1 MTGFAIAALCL
12 GTSCA
17 LALAQT
23 PAAPVGG
30 QPRIT
35 QEESKDGASP
45 VFSKITPTLQRKSR
59 VLPRLPSYLPGID
72 RSSDLYAILESA
84 DSKGYNILLGFD
96 PDCEGQ
102 NVCLYGSVL
111 GSVSRIK
118 LDRGAGVPIKLRRNI
133 QGRFIDAECFA
144 YCNEAYVK
152 WSDGGFYYAIGIKAG
167 RKGDLIRAAN
177 SAIIAGR
184 QR

>member
-1 MTGFAIAALCL
+1 MTGFAIAVLCL

-17 LALAQT
+17 VAIAQT

-30 QPRIT
+30 QPRIA
-35 QEESKDGASP
+35 QEETEDGASL
-45 VFSKITPTLQRKSR
+45 VFSKIKPILQEKSG
-59 VLPRLPSYLPGID
+59 VPSRLPPFLPGID
-72 RSSDLYAILESA
+72 RSSELYAILGSA
-84 DSKGYNILLGFD
+84 DSKGYSILLGLD

-118 LDRGAGVPIKLRRNI
+118 LDRRAGVPITLPRNI

-144 YCNEAYVK
+144 YCNQAYVK
-152 WSDGGFYYAIGIKAG
+152 WSEGGFYYAIGIKAG

-177 SAIIAGR
+177 SAINASR